1 MQEKSNNRMNKSI
14 MRRTLFLMIVCGIV
28 AFIPLVKNLYS
39 LQITNHDKYE
49 SMAVK
54 NQTKVTTVSASRGSI
69 YDRNMDVLAVSSS
82 VCNIYLDPQLIRE
95 TEEEKKIDQVSV
107 IASGLTEIL
116 GADQEK
122 IKEMCSDVSQRYK
135 VVARRVEQ
143 NVADQV
149 REFIDINNITG
160 VGVEPDTKR
169 YYPSSTLAS
178 QVIGFVGTDNE
189 GLNGVEYAYDDEL
202 TGTAGKIITAKSN
215 DGTEMQYRYEKYYDA
230 DDGNSL
236 VLTIDSTVQSFLEKN
251 MQEAIEN
258 YDVQNGAFGVIMNVN
273 TGEILAMATLGNY
286 DPNNYNVIY
295 DEATAELVSQI
306 EDDDERSQAQME
318 ALLKQWRNR
327 VVSDGYEPG
336 STFKTI
342 TLAAALEEGAVD
354 LNSSFY
360 CGGTTTIK
368 GRETGN
374 PLHCWKAAGHGAINT
389 AQALQG
395 SCNIAFADIGI
406 RLGAAKLY
414 EYVKA
419 FGLMEKTGIDLPGEA
434 SGIFFSYDILDD
446 PNSYASLASASF
458 GQTFKITPIQLVT
471 AISAVVNGGNLM
483 QPYVV
488 SQVLDET
495 GAIVSETEPTVV
507 RQAISQQTSETMCTL
522 LQSVVEEGTASGAKV
537 VGYKVGGK
545 TGTSEKIDVFDENG
559 QLVEDKIVSFVGIAP
574 IDDPQYI
581 CLVALD
587 TPSQETGLYI
597 SGGIMAAPTVR
608 AVLED
613 ILPYLGVEAHY
624 TEEELKYVD
633 TVVPYVVGLTEAEAA
648 KVLADSGFEYRT
660 VGEGSVVTDQ
670 TPAAASEVPQSAK
683 IVLYMGEEKPAD
695 TVTVPE
701 VVGYS
706 IEDVK
711 YIMTFNPSL
720 YLKVVGSTETT
731 NGIIYSTKQTPE
743 AGTEVERGAVITVE
757 FIDINN
763 QD

>member
-1 MQEKSNNRMNKSI
+1 
-14 MRRTLFLMIVCGIV
+14 
-28 AFIPLVKNLYS
+28 
-39 LQITNHDKYE
+39 
-49 SMAVK
+49 
-54 NQTKVTTVSASRGSI
+54 
-69 YDRNMDVLAVSSS
+69 
-82 VCNIYLDPQLIRE
+82 
-95 TEEEKKIDQVSV
+95 
-107 IASGLTEIL
+107 
-116 GADQEK
+116 
-122 IKEMCSDVSQRYK
+122 
-135 VVARRVEQ
+135 
-143 NVADQV
+143 
-149 REFIDINNITG
+149 
-160 VGVEPDTKR
+160 
-169 YYPSSTLAS
+169 
-178 QVIGFVGTDNE
+178 
-189 GLNGVEYAYDDEL
+189 
-202 TGTAGKIITAKSN
+202 
-215 DGTEMQYRYEKYYDA
+215 
-230 DDGNSL
+230 
-236 VLTIDSTVQSFLEKN
+236 
-251 MQEAIEN
+251 
-258 YDVQNGAFGVIMNVN
+258 
-273 TGEILAMATLGNY
+273 
-286 DPNNYNVIY
+286 
-295 DEATAELVSQI
+295 
-306 EDDDERSQAQME
+306 
-318 ALLKQWRNR
+318 
-327 VVSDGYEPG
+327 
-336 STFKTI
+336 
-342 TLAAALEEGAVD
+342 
-354 LNSSFY
+354 
-360 CGGTTTIK
+360 
-368 GRETGN
+368 
-374 PLHCWKAAGHGAINT
+374 
-389 AQALQG
+389 
-395 SCNIAFADIGI
+395 
-406 RLGAAKLY
+406 
-414 EYVKA
+414 
-419 FGLMEKTGIDLPGEA
+419 
-434 SGIFFSYDILDD
+434 
-446 PNSYASLASASF
+446 
-458 GQTFKITPIQLVT
+458 
-471 AISAVVNGGNLM
+471 M

-507 RQAISQQTSETMCTL
+507 RQVISQQTSETMCTL

-559 QLVEDKIVSFVGIAP
+559 QLVEDKIVSFLGIAP

-581 CLVALD
+581 CLIALD

-633 TVVPYVVGLTEAEAA
+633 TVVPYLVGLTEAEAA

-683 IVLYMGEEKPAD
+683 IVLYMGEEKPTD

-743 AGTEVERGAVITVE
+743 AGTEVERGTVITVE